1 MAADNQTVISK
12 IQVPDGTVYD
22 IKPSNNANVNIN
34 GVYFTEVTGTASAL
48 TGTLDASLTTYYNG
62 LKVVIYN
69 TLNTDIAKTATLSL
83 NNLDPKS
90 IKRYNN
96 EGGIIHA
103 GGTALLIYK
112 DNVFYQDNY
121 ADEFFKAGEGSN
133 SINRKNSATIVSG
146 NDSINLTSN
155 TNYIY
160 GANSVAEGSDNYANS
175 YNTHVEGEDRIAY
188 TGYSHAEGW
197 DNIAGVGSITNVGD
211 SLTTWTVATNYANK
225 VQKGYI
231 VEALNTHKLAKVI
244 DVLDSTTFITDVSL
258 ANTSGR
264 VRPTYIHHG
273 AAGMATHVEGIA
285 TYTTTYGEHA
295 QGKYNYSH
303 IDPSVTGI
311 FFDNSISTIHSIG
324 IGGDNDNRRNAV
336 EVMHNGDM
344 YLYGAGSYDGV
355 NIENAT
361 TVQELLN
368 NVNTGYESEE
378 LSPIAAMDIYA
389 SPEYPAIVCVNA
401 RDYHSDGYTHPDYPN
416 SESPIAQSLAI
427 SPGIN
432 MLYDI
437 TYSTGWSSGAV
448 QINSEWGFAM
458 LIHDVSLGQRVPAKY
473 LLKKG
478 KYTLHPDITDTTLQ
492 GFYNGS
498 INGNAFGDIE
508 DASIFNN
515 SVYRAFDSYF
525 YTTVHDYVTQ
535 HPEEKEPI
543 TYVYG
548 YNYYSHDD
556 PRNPKVYA
564 IYPFS
569 VGLNDSHNIFSTFT
583 YAVSGKAIMDA
594 SNYPIAIDVDFSD
607 DTVYGY
613 VGEGGTDTSNNI
625 NITSINGKNI
635 VSAGE
640 LVPSMA
646 QDAMLDNP
654 VAGCGENYIAG
665 EDIQPYAIV
674 CLGQDGSVYNITASS
689 SHNIEM
695 TSLNMDWGLAV
706 YKNIQTALAGT
717 RIPQGTL
724 LQQCTVPASSS
735 SSAVSTFYVHYL
747 GSGEDGALKM
757 NGVLSSVKPTSGTYV
772 YAGVLDGPKG
782 LMHYDFS
789 NHDFISVITEDGSTK
804 IKRINGV
811 DISGDGG
818 GGGLETFTYDNPVA
832 GDAPNPIAGVNIPAN
847 SFVVLGTNGSLYP
860 ITYST
865 PVDINMDWGVA
876 YLTYAVQA
884 KNQPIRGTLMQQ
896 CYAADAS
903 YSANINTS
911 YNNTSDTYLACY
923 LHCSD
928 HTNMATV
935 LSNSPELE
943 TTEIAKGLTHVVFVG
958 YRGANDNLSIDF
970 SNHDFFGYA
979 LDENDESIL
988 TSINGRDISAQESS
1002 SLDIQIRNIG
1012 PTANVGINTTETK
1025 ILQIDVPSDGT
1036 WKMTAQLTFFNSS
1049 TRSIEIESFICSST
1063 GSLSSGYGSS
1073 YVHTASRVTAVGG
1086 SSGGYSNMYLQCI
1099 SNGQTNRHYYLV
1111 AKVTT
1116 PGVSS
1121 GIIQALKV
1129 TDSAQDAYNATHME
1143 AIRLGDYAV

>member
-22 IKPSNNANVNIN
+22 IKPSNNANVNIH
-34 GVYFTEVTGTASAL
+34 GVYFTEVTGTASVL

-62 LKVVIYN
+62 LKVIIYN
-69 TLNTDIAKTATLSL
+69 TLNTDIAENATLSL
-83 NNLDPKS
+83 NGLAAKS
-90 IKRYNN
+90 IRHYNN
-96 EGGIIHA
+96 KGGIIHTK
-103 GGTALLIYK
+103 GTALLVYK
-112 DNVFYQDNY
+112 DNIFYQDDYN
-121 ADEFFKAGEGSN
+121 
-133 SINRKNSATIVSG
+133 G
-146 NDSINLTSN
+146 NAEYDS
-155 TNYIY
+155 
-160 GANSVAEGSDNYANS
+160 D
-175 YNTHVEGEDRIAY
+175 
-188 TGYSHAEGW
+188 
-197 DNIAGVGSITNVGD
+197 
-211 SLTTWTVATNYANK
+211 
-225 VQKGYI
+225 
-231 VEALNTHKLAKVI
+231 
-244 DVLDSTTFITDVSL
+244 
-258 ANTSGR
+258 
-264 VRPTYIHHG
+264 
-273 AAGMATHVEGIA
+273 
-285 TYTTTYGEHA
+285 
-295 QGKYNYSH
+295 
-303 IDPSVTGI
+303 
-311 FFDNSISTIHSIG
+311 
-324 IGGDNDNRRNAV
+324 
-336 EVMHNGDM
+336 
-344 YLYGAGSYDGV
+344 
-355 NIENAT
+355 
-361 TVQELLN
+361 
-368 NVNTGYESEE
+368 E

-389 SPEYPAIVCVNA
+389 SPEYPAIVCVNV
-401 RDYHSDGYTHPDYPN
+401 RDYYNDYGTGNPNYPD
-416 SESPIAQSLAI
+416 SRSPIAQSLTV

-432 MLYDI
+432 MLYDVA
-437 TYSTGWSSGAV
+437 YSAGWASGAV
-448 QINSEWGFAM
+448 EINSEWGFAM

-498 INGNAFGDIE
+498 INGNAFGDNN
-508 DASIFNN
+508 DASMYNN

-525 YTTVHDYVTQ
+525 CTTAHDYVTQ
-535 HPEEKEPI
+535 HPEEKEPM
-543 TYVYG
+543 TYVLG
-548 YNYYSHDD
+548 YSYYSLNN
-556 PRNPKVYA
+556 PSNPKIYA
-564 IYPFS
+564 MRPFS
-569 VGLNDSHNIFSTFT
+569 VGFITSYNMFNALT

-607 DTVYGY
+607 DTVYAY

-665 EDIQPYAIV
+665 EDIQPYAVV

-689 SHNIEM
+689 SHSIEM
-695 TSLNMDWGLAV
+695 TSVNMNWGLAV

-724 LQQCTVPASSS
+724 LQQCTVPFSTS
-735 SSAVSTFYVHYL
+735 SSAISTYYVHYL
-747 GSGEDGALKM
+747 GSGEGGALKL
-757 NGVLSSVKPTSGTYV
+757 NGVLSSVKPTSGTYM
-772 YAGVLDGPKG
+772 YAGIFDGPNN

-789 NHDFISVITEDGSTK
+789 NHDFISVDTEDGSTK

-818 GGGLETFTYDNPVA
+818 GGELETFTYDNTVA
-832 GDAPNPIAGVNIPAN
+832 GDAQNPLAGVNIPAN
-847 SFVVLGTNGSLYP
+847 SFVVLGMNGSLYP

-884 KNQPIRGTLMQQ
+884 KSRPIRGTLMQQ

-903 YSANINTS
+903 YSVNIGTS
-911 YNNTSDTYLACY
+911 YNDTSDAYHVCY

-935 LSNSPELE
+935 LSNSPELA

-958 YRGANDNLSIDF
+958 YRDANNNLSIDF
-970 SNHDFFGYA
+970 SNHDFFGYT
-979 LDENDESIL
+979 LDKNDESIL
-988 TSINGRDISAQESS
+988 TSINGRDIPAQESS
-1002 SLDIQIRNIG
+1002 SLDIQIRNVS

-1025 ILQIDVPSDGT
+1025 ILQIDVPSDGK
-1036 WKMTAQLTFFNSS
+1036 WKMSAQLTFFNSS
-1049 TRSIEIESFICSST
+1049 TRSIEVEAFVCSST
-1063 GSLSSGYGSS
+1063 ASLSSGYGSS

-1099 SNGQTNRHYYLV
+1099 SNGQANRHYYLV

-1116 PGVSS
+1116 SGVAS
-1121 GIIQALKV
+1121 GVIQALKV
-1129 TDSAQDAYNATHME
+1129 TDAAQESVGESAYNATHME